1 MAACAPALHE
11 VRGSAGGHARGCTL
25 AYHGDVSNSGNRTRS
40 EIARVRREPGNRPRA
55 WLFHVFS
62 CDAPLAPLAAACDLD
77 DVHEVALGRG
87 EPGAATELDGGRRRL
102 RLSFPDQWMST
113 RHARIERTVG
123 GFWVADEGSK
133 NGLLLNG
140 ERTNGAL
147 LVDGDWIEAGHT
159 LLRYRHGALPP
170 PRHPRASR
178 SSGPAALSTVL
189 PTLEEQSRN
198 LEDIARSTVS
208 VILRGETGT
217 GKEVLARAVHQLS
230 GRPGELIA
238 VNCGALPAALLESE
252 LFGYRKGAFS
262 NAVEDRPGLVRAA
275 DRGTLFLDEI
285 GDLPASSQAAL
296 LRVLQERE
304 VTPLGGTRPVKVD
317 LRVVCATHR
326 DLEAQVALGEF
337 RADLYAR
344 LSGHTFSI
352 PPLRER
358 REDLGLLTA
367 ALLRRIAPDQD
378 VRFEP
383 EAVRA
388 FCRYAWPLNVRE
400 LEKCLASAVVL
411 MRGGVI
417 GVEQLSTTIG
427 ATTAIGDPA
436 VIGVPDSSGP
446 RNSDTDTDTDPPKL
460 RRVERRAQL
469 VAALQAHRGNIS
481 AVARALGKARSQVQR
496 WLHDYDLDPEQYR
509 DR

>member
-1 MAACAPALHE
+1 MLRIAYWL
-11 VRGSAGGHARGCTL
+11 
-25 AYHGDVSNSGNRTRS
+25 YHGNVKDSDRRTRS
-40 EIARVRREPGNRPRA
+40 EIARVRRDPANRPRT
-55 WLFHVFS
+55 WLFHVLS
-62 CDAPLAPLAAACDLD
+62 CDAPQAPLAAACDLD
-77 DVHEVALGRG
+77 EVDEVALGRG
-87 EPGAATELDGGRRRL
+87 EPGAATKLDEDRRRL

-113 RHARIERTVG
+113 RHARLERTVM
-123 GFWVADEGSK
+123 GFSVVDEGSK

-140 ERTNGAL
+140 ERTDGAL

-159 LLRYRHGALPP
+159 LLRYRHGVLPP
-170 PRHPRASR
+170 PRPPRDSR
-178 SSGPAALSTVL
+178 SGGAAALATML
-189 PTLEEQSRN
+189 PTLDEQSRN
-198 LEDIARSTVS
+198 LEEIARSTVS

-217 GKEVLARAVHQLS
+217 GKEVLARAVHRLS

-238 VNCGALPAALLESE
+238 VNCGALPATLLESE

-262 NAVEDRPGLVRAA
+262 SAVEDRPGLVRAA

-304 VTPLGGTRPVKVD
+304 VLPVGGTRPIKVD
-317 LRVVCATHR
+317 LRVICATHR
-326 DLEAQVALGEF
+326 DLEAQVALGQF

-344 LSGHTFSI
+344 LSGHTFLI

-358 REDLGLLTA
+358 LEDLGLLTA

-388 FCRYAWPLNVRE
+388 FYRHAWPLNVRE

-411 MRGGVI
+411 ARGGAI
-417 GVEQLSTTIG
+417 GSEQLSIAIDTST
-427 ATTAIGDPA
+427 ATGGPTATGDPGM
-436 VIGVPDSSGP
+436 IGGP
-446 RNSDTDTDTDPPKL
+446 DTDLDAAPPK
-460 RRVERRAQL
+460 RRQVERREQL

-496 WLHDYDLDPEQYR
+496 WLHDYGLDAEQYR

>member
-1 MAACAPALHE
+1 M
-11 VRGSAGGHARGCTL
+11 
-25 AYHGDVSNSGNRTRS
+25 
-40 EIARVRREPGNRPRA
+40 
-55 WLFHVFS
+55 
-62 CDAPLAPLAAACDLD
+62 APLAAACDLD
-77 DVHEVALGRG
+77 DVDEVVLGRG
-87 EPGAATELDGGRRRL
+87 ELATATELDGGRRRL

-113 RHARIERTVG
+113 RHARIDRTIG
-123 GFWVADEGSK
+123 GFSVADEGSK

-140 ERTNGAL
+140 KRTKGAL

-159 LLRYRHGALPP
+159 VLRYRHGVLPP
-170 PRHPRASR
+170 PRQPRDSR
-178 SSGPAALSTVL
+178 SSGAALSTAL
-189 PTLEEQSRN
+189 PTLAEQTRD
-198 LEDIARSTVS
+198 LEVIASSTVS

-217 GKEVLARAVHQLS
+217 GKEVLARAVHRLS

-285 GDLPASSQAAL
+285 GDLPPSSQAAL

-326 DLEAQVALGEF
+326 DLQAQVALGQF
-337 RADLYAR
+337 RVDLYAR
-344 LSGHTFSI
+344 LSGHTFLI

-383 EAVRA
+383 EAVRT

-411 MRGGVI
+411 ARDSAI
-417 GVEQLSTTIG
+417 GVEQLSMTIG
-427 ATTAIGDPA
+427 ASIADGAPAAIGAPETTGASEADA
-436 VIGVPDSSGP
+436 AA
-446 RNSDTDTDTDPPKL
+446 DTETDAAADTDP
-460 RRVERRAQL
+460 RAFRNVERRRQL
-469 VAALQAHRGNIS
+469 VAALQTHHGNIS

-496 WLHDYDLDPEQYR
+496 WLHDYDLDPKQYL

>member
-1 MAACAPALHE
+1 MSME
-11 VRGSAGGHARGCTL
+11 GTVKHARECMS
-25 AYHGDVSNSGNRTRS
+25 AYHRDVRDSGNRTRS
-40 EIARVRREPGNRPRA
+40 EIAHVRREPANQPRA

-62 CDAPLAPLAAACDLD
+62 CDVPTAPLAAASDLSEVD
-77 DVHEVALGRG
+77 EVALGRD
-87 EPGAATELDGGRRRL
+87 EQGAAMELDGGRRRL
-102 RLSFPDQWMST
+102 RLGFPDQWMST

-140 ERTNGAL
+140 ERAVGAL

-159 LLRYRHGALPP
+159 LLRFRHGALPP
-170 PRHPRASR
+170 PRPPRVSR
-178 SSGPAALSTVL
+178 SSGEAALSTML
-189 PTLEEQSRN
+189 PTLQEQSRN

-217 GKEVLARAVHQLS
+217 GKEVLARAVHKLS

-238 VNCGALPAALLESE
+238 VNCGALPATLLESE

-262 NAVEDRPGLVRAA
+262 NALEDRPGLVRAA

-285 GDLPASSQAAL
+285 GDLPPSSQAAL

-317 LRVVCATHR
+317 LRVICATHR
-326 DLEAQVALGEF
+326 DLDAEVALGRF

-367 ALLRRIAPDQD
+367 ALLRRIAPDLA

-383 EAVRA
+383 EVVRA
-388 FCRYAWPLNVRE
+388 FCRYGWPLNVRE
-400 LEKCLASAVVL
+400 LEKCLTSAVVL
-411 MRGGVI
+411 ARGGVI
-417 GVEQLSTTIG
+417 AIDQLSATISASTATGGPAATGAPETIG
-427 ATTAIGDPA
+427 AADPDA
-436 VIGVPDSSGP
+436 E
-446 RNSDTDTDTDPPKL
+446 PPKP
-460 RRVERRAQL
+460 RRVQRRDQL

-496 WLHDYDLDPEQYR
+496 WLHDYGLDPEQYR

>member
-1 MAACAPALHE
+1 VRAAYYCDVADRD
-11 VRGSAGGHARGCTL
+11 RG
-25 AYHGDVSNSGNRTRS
+25 NQTRS
-40 EIARVRREPGNRPRA
+40 EATPVRREPNRPHA

-62 CDAPLAPLAAACDLD
+62 CDAPTAPLAAARDLD
-77 DVHEVALGRG
+77 EVDQVALVRG
-87 EPGAATELDGGRRRL
+87 EMGAALELDGDRRRL
-102 RLSFPDQWMST
+102 RLGFPDEWMST

-123 GFWVADEGSK
+123 GFRIVDEGSK

-140 ERTNGAL
+140 ERTAGAL

-159 LLRYRHGALPP
+159 LLRYRLAAQPRLAQQRIPRSGA
-170 PRHPRASR
+170 
-178 SSGPAALSTVL
+178 AALATVL
-189 PTLEEQSRN
+189 PTLQEQSRD

-217 GKEVLARAVHQLS
+217 GKEVLAHAVHRLS

-285 GDLPASSQAAL
+285 GDLPHGSQAAL

-326 DLEAQVALGEF
+326 DLEEHVARGQF
-337 RADLYAR
+337 RGDLYAR
-344 LSGHTFSI
+344 LSGHTFTI

-358 REDLGLLTA
+358 REDLGLITA

-378 VRFEP
+378 LRFES

-388 FCRYAWPLNVRE
+388 LCRHDWPLNVRE
-400 LEKCLASAVVL
+400 LEKCLTSAVVL
-411 MRGGVI
+411 ARGGAI
-417 GVEQLSTTIG
+417 GVEQLPPALDACRRTADPAAIPAPETIG
-427 ATTAIGDPA
+427 A
-436 VIGVPDSSGP
+436 PDTEIDREPVKP
-446 RNSDTDTDTDPPKL
+446 RRT
-460 RRVERRAQL
+460 ERREQL
-469 VAALQAHRGNIS
+469 VALLQAHSGNIS
-481 AVARALGKARSQVQR
+481 AVARELGKARSQVQR
-496 WLHDYDLDPEQYR
+496 WLHDYGLDPEQYR